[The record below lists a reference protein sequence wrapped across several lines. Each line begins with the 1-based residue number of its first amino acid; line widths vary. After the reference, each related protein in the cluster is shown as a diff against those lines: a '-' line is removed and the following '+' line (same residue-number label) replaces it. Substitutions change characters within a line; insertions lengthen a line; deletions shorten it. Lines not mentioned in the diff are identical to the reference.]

1 MPWRL
6 MLFILIF
13 GILLTFIMLNLGED
27 SRCYINFGFSKTKE
41 PVPVFLTIFISFFLG
56 LLCALPL
63 SLLKKKRIEKSEK
76 PSKKVNTKPE
86 NIQSETPVHVE
97 IDEKIR
103 QEAIE
108 AKERFLAKRRGK

>member
-6 MLFILIF
+6 IFFILIF

-27 SRCYINFGFSKTKE
+27 SRCYINFGFAKTKE

-63 SLLKKKRIEKSEK
+63 SLLNKDRREKSLKSEK
-76 PSKKVNTKPE
+76 NTKEKTEKGSYEPL
-86 NIQSETPVHVE
+86 HVE
-97 IDEKIR
+97 PDEKIK
-103 QEAIE
+103 QEAAE
-108 AKERFLAKRRGK
+108 AKKRFLAKRSSN